1 MNKELEDKLAEDFPF
16 MRQTESLSRQL
27 EEGHI
32 GDLYGAF
39 GCECDN
45 GWFDL
50 IYSLCTEITGVYK
63 KYGIPIDITVE
74 QVKEKYGSLRFY
86 YSVQKP
92 NHETVF
98 SDKEKEAHNDVRKLV
113 NQWEKKSETVC
124 EKCGK
129 PGKLR
134 EDLPWIQTLCDECCS
149 EKTSKKK

>member
-1 MNKELEDKLAEDFPF
+1 MNKELEDKLAEDFSF
-16 MRQTESLSRQL
+16 MRQTESLNRQL
-27 EEGHI
+27 DKGHI

-63 KYGIPIDITVE
+63 KHGIPIDITVE

-124 EKCGK
+124 EKCGNQ
-129 PGKLR
+129 GILR
-134 EDLPWIQTLCDECCS
+134 SDLSWIQTLCDDCYN
-149 EKTSKKK
+149 KKK